1 MKEAGIRLL
10 LSMMQEANDM
20 VKEFRVDM
28 VHSGRPDGLVLL
40 LRAPSLKS
48 AVKKLRYSQSFQLP
62 SAQYYVYETGC
73 YLDGVSIAL
82 TPAFVEHLRISKKEA
97 EIVNGYLQAKTVEQF
112 QSEDHP
118 ISHTVMFPD
127 GKQMDIKCCGAQE
140 ECSWTEA
147 VLFDE
152 NGCELCCSEV
162 SDRYAGTWELEY
174 QNRRYVTIVRIRR

>member
-20 VKEFRVDM
+20 LKEFRVNLI
-28 VHSGRPDGLVLL
+28 HSDRPEGLVLL
-40 LRAPSLKS
+40 LRAASLKS

-62 SAQYYVYETGC
+62 SAQYCVYETGR

-82 TPAFVEHLRISKKEA
+82 TPAFVEHVRISKKEA
-97 EIVNGYLQAKTVEQF
+97 EIVNGYLQAKNAEEF
-112 QSEDHP
+112 QDEDYT
-118 ISHTVMFPD
+118 ISHTVVFPD
-127 GKQMDIKCCGAQE
+127 GKQMDVKCCGAQE

-152 NGCELCCSEV
+152 NGCELRCSEV
-162 SDRYAGTWELEY
+162 SDRYDGTWELEY
-174 QNRRYVTIVRIRR
+174 QGRRYVAIVCVYR